1 MINKKFKINIL
12 ILIIII
18 TLIYLIKIFN
28 NSKLEMFHNKLNYV
42 FWTGGYDST
51 FRICELLIIYRLP
64 VKPIYILYNLDSKNI
79 NDKWVRQNRENELK
93 AMNSIRNL
101 LKDKFPFTKH
111 LFYNTEIINEPIIS
125 REFDKNFDI
134 INLWPRKRKVHQY
147 RDLAKLSFITKKYID
162 IGVLGIHLKSYFI
175 NFLKKNLIK
184 YKNNYILKVNKTHP
198 LHYIKFP
205 LFSRSKKDLCKIAIK
220 YNFDDILRLSWS
232 CWFPK
237 DSKPCG
243 KCPMCKERF
252 NCLI

>member
-1 MINKKFKINIL
+1 MISEKYEIYLL
-12 ILIIII
+12 ILVISI
-18 TLIYLIKIFN
+18 TIIYLCKYYRK
-28 NSKLEMFHNKLNYV
+28 SKLETFNNKLNYV

-64 VKPIYILYNLDSKNI
+64 VKPIYILYNLDSKNM
-79 NDKWVRQNRENELK
+79 NDTWVRKNRKNEIE
-93 AMNSIRNL
+93 AMNKIRNL
-101 LKDKFPFTKH
+101 LKYKFPFTEH
-111 LFYNTEIINEPIIS
+111 LLYTTEIINEPIIS
-125 REFDKNFDI
+125 KEFDKNFNLM
-134 INLWPRKRKVHQY
+134 NLWPKKRKIHQY
-147 RDLAKLSFITKKYID
+147 RDLAKISFITKKYID

-184 YKNNYILKVNKTHP
+184 EKNNYLLKVNKTHP

-205 LFSRSKKDLCKIAIK
+205 LFSKSKKYLCKIAIK
-220 YNFDDILRLSWS
+220 YNFDDILRFSWS

-237 DSKPCG
+237 NSKPCG